1 MTVPPGAR
9 PIWSGP
15 GSAAMIDFTGR
26 GTFFP
31 HWFEFLGLAAQAR
44 DRAQQAAA
52 SGEGGQ
58 PTSEALTAILFSA
71 LAPEALIN
79 QLPTAARPAA
89 LLHPA
94 DPSPA
99 LLP

>member
-44 DRAQQAAA
+44 DRALQAATTA
-52 SGEGGQ
+52 EAQ
-58 PTSEALTAILFSA
+58 PTSEALTAIL
-71 LAPEALIN
+71 LGVGY
-79 QLPTAARPAA
+79 
-89 LLHPA
+89 
-94 DPSPA
+94 
-99 LLP
+99 